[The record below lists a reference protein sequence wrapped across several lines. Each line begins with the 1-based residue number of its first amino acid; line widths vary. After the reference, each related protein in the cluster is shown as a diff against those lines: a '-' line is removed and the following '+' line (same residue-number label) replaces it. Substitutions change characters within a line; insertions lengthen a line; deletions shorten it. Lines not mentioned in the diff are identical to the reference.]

1 MSDYKESFVES
12 TACLKKAVPLMIKY
26 QVPTTPTNYALWYT
40 YVAQTNPQLNAALDS
55 TLAKNGACSP
65 LSSDLLYHEHLASQT
80 ERDMD
85 TMKQSLEAMVTEL
98 DTSMQDTLN
107 GTGNFQ
113 SVLDKSFNKLLK
125 FEDEGLSIEETVA
138 LVRELVKGAND
149 IRQSTSFFRNQLT
162 DAEKEIAELK
172 QHLEKSRAEAYHDA
186 LTGILNR
193 RAFDEELRH
202 LLEQGNP
209 FCLIILDVDRFKKIN
224 DEFGH
229 LFGDQVLKAIAR
241 RVEDGCK
248 PPYQGFRIGGEEIAV
263 LLPGT
268 TMAVARQFAESL
280 RRAVEKL
287 IVMDRKTGQRF
298 NSVTAS
304 FGVTA
309 YQSGDGYAEIM
320 RRADDQLYHAKDLG
334 RNRVMPMSL

>member
-26 QVPTTPTNYALWYT
+26 QIPTTPTNYALWYT

-229 LFGDQVLKAIAR
+229 QFGDQVLKAIAR

>member
-26 QVPTTPTNYALWYT
+26 QIPTTPTNYALWYT

-172 QHLEKSRAEAYHDA
+172 QHLEQSRAEAYHDA

>member
-26 QVPTTPTNYALWYT
+26 QIPTTPTNYALWYT
-40 YVAQTNPQLNAALDS
+40 YVAQTNPKLNAALDN
-55 TLAKNGACSP
+55 TLAQNGACSP

-113 SVLDKSFNKLLK
+113 SVLDKSFSKLLK

>member
-26 QVPTTPTNYALWYT
+26 QIPTTPTNYALWYT

-138 LVRELVKGAND
+138 LVRELVTGAND

>member
-26 QVPTTPTNYALWYT
+26 QIPTTPTNYALWYT

>member
-26 QVPTTPTNYALWYT
+26 QIPTTPTNYALWYT

-125 FEDEGLSIEETVA
+125 FEDEGLCIEETVA

>member
-26 QVPTTPTNYALWYT
+26 QIPTTPTNYALWYT

-263 LLPGT
+263 LLPST

>member
-1 MSDYKESFVES
+1 M
-12 TACLKKAVPLMIKY
+12 
-26 QVPTTPTNYALWYT
+26 
-40 YVAQTNPQLNAALDS
+40 
-55 TLAKNGACSP
+55 
-65 LSSDLLYHEHLASQT
+65 
-80 ERDMD
+80 
-85 TMKQSLEAMVTEL
+85 
-98 DTSMQDTLN
+98 
-107 GTGNFQ
+107 
-113 SVLDKSFNKLLK
+113 
-125 FEDEGLSIEETVA
+125 A

>member
-26 QVPTTPTNYALWYT
+26 QIPTTPTNYALWYT
-40 YVAQTNPQLNAALDS
+40 YVAQTNPELNAALDN
-55 TLAKNGACSP
+55 TLAQNGACSP

>member
-26 QVPTTPTNYALWYT
+26 QIPTTPTNYALWYT

-193 RAFDEELRH
+193 RAFDEQLRH
-202 LLEQGNP
+202 LLELGNP